1 MVVLGYQSTEAFF
14 CILSGTDGFVYRMFL
29 GLNKGYSYL
38 APFYWRH
45 KYEGRVTNHLMFPL
59 YSSITRSAPRQPI
72 GGEFAFNGTML
83 VRFTNP
89 ESWTKSWRDF
99 GIDAA
104 MSVTAATSG
113 DSIGQLHLP
122 RKINYVGDDARRQI
136 GDMFVQEGRSLFNGL
151 IDMLDSTPFWAESEV
166 TMAPVVETEAVHNT
180 NLKVELSENA
190 EIIATLHSFLS
201 LYMSLA
207 FQNNSETISGDGLSD
222 GIKGTFKEFKG
233 NGLCSVLVWNK
244 PKEMPRDQ
252 QAKVIDQL
260 QSIKSKFFLNSD
272 EWAQIVFR
280 CFKEFQVKRS
290 DNELQATQTVI
301 RGVLLCV
308 FYLRVLSF
316 NIETSGLP
324 TYPDAE
330 ELVMGQMKVSSH
342 TALAYL
348 KDKNNDREKVAN
360 GTLAKSVQISLS
372 S

>member
-1 MVVLGYQSTEAFF
+1 MHFVF
-14 CILSGTDGFVYRMFL
+14 CFIFTGTDGFVYRMFL

-59 YSSITRSAPRQPI
+59 YSSLTRYVLRQPI

-83 VRFTNP
+83 GRFTNP
-89 ESWTKSWRDF
+89 ANWTKSWRDF

-136 GDMFVQEGRSLFNGL
+136 GDMFVQCGRSLFNGL

-190 EIIATLHSFLS
+190 EIIAALHSFLT
-201 LYMSLA
+201 LHMGPA
-207 FQNNSETISGDGLSD
+207 FQRNNETILGDGLSD
-222 GIKGTFKEFKG
+222 RIKATFEEFKC
-233 NGLCSVLVWNK
+233 NGLCSVLAWNK
-244 PKEMPRDQ
+244 PKEMPRDE

-260 QSIKSKFFLNSD
+260 QSIKSKYLLSSD
-272 EWAQIVFR
+272 EWAQIVLR
-280 CFKEFQVKRS
+280 CLKEFQVRRS
-290 DNELQATQTVI
+290 DNEQQACHTVI

-330 ELVMGQMKVSSH
+330 ELVMQQMEVFSRF
-342 TALAYL
+342 ALAYFQEN
-348 KDKNNDREKVAN
+348 NNDQGELSN
-360 GTLAKSVQISLS
+360 GTLHD
-372 S
+372 

>member
-1 MVVLGYQSTEAFF
+1 
-14 CILSGTDGFVYRMFL
+14 
-29 GLNKGYSYL
+29 
-38 APFYWRH
+38 
-45 KYEGRVTNHLMFPL
+45 
-59 YSSITRSAPRQPI
+59 
-72 GGEFAFNGTML
+72 
-83 VRFTNP
+83 
-89 ESWTKSWRDF
+89 
-99 GIDAA
+99 
-104 MSVTAATSG
+104 
-113 DSIGQLHLP
+113 
-122 RKINYVGDDARRQI
+122 
-136 GDMFVQEGRSLFNGL
+136 MFVQEGRSLFNGL

>member
-1 MVVLGYQSTEAFF
+1 
-14 CILSGTDGFVYRMFL
+14 
-29 GLNKGYSYL
+29 
-38 APFYWRH
+38 
-45 KYEGRVTNHLMFPL
+45 
-59 YSSITRSAPRQPI
+59 
-72 GGEFAFNGTML
+72 
-83 VRFTNP
+83 
-89 ESWTKSWRDF
+89 
-99 GIDAA
+99 
-104 MSVTAATSG
+104 
-113 DSIGQLHLP
+113 
-122 RKINYVGDDARRQI
+122 
-136 GDMFVQEGRSLFNGL
+136 MFVQEGRSLFNGL

-222 GIKGTFKEFKG
+222 GIKATFKEFKG

-244 PKEMPRDQ
+244 PKEMPRAQ

-290 DNELQATQTVI
+290 DNELQASQTVI
-301 RGVLLCV
+301 RGVRLCV

-330 ELVMGQMKVSSH
+330 ELVMGQMKVFSH

>member
-1 MVVLGYQSTEAFF
+1 
-14 CILSGTDGFVYRMFL
+14 
-29 GLNKGYSYL
+29 
-38 APFYWRH
+38 
-45 KYEGRVTNHLMFPL
+45 
-59 YSSITRSAPRQPI
+59 
-72 GGEFAFNGTML
+72 
-83 VRFTNP
+83 
-89 ESWTKSWRDF
+89 
-99 GIDAA
+99 
-104 MSVTAATSG
+104 
-113 DSIGQLHLP
+113 
-122 RKINYVGDDARRQI
+122 
-136 GDMFVQEGRSLFNGL
+136 MFVQEGRSLFNGL
-151 IDMLDSTPFWAESEV
+151 IDMLDSTPSWRESEV
-166 TMAPVVETEAVHNT
+166 TIAPVVETEAVHNT

-190 EIIATLHSFLS
+190 EIIAAFHSFLT
-201 LYMSLA
+201 LYMSPA
-207 FQNNSETISGDGLSD
+207 FQHNNETILGDGLSD
-222 GIKGTFKEFKG
+222 RIKATFEEFKG
-233 NGLCSVLVWNK
+233 NGLCNVLVWNK
-244 PKEMPRDQ
+244 PKEMPRDE

-290 DNELQATQTVI
+290 DNELQASQTVI

-330 ELVMGQMKVSSH
+330 ELVMGQMKVFSH

>member
-1 MVVLGYQSTEAFF
+1 
-14 CILSGTDGFVYRMFL
+14 MFL
-29 GLNKGYSYL
+29 GLNEGYSYL

-59 YSSITRSAPRQPI
+59 YSSITRSALRQPI

-89 ESWTKSWRDF
+89 ANWTKSWRDF

-104 MSVTAATSG
+104 MSVIAARSG
-113 DSIGQLHLP
+113 DCIGQLHLP

-180 NLKVELSENA
+180 NLKVELSEKA
-190 EIIATLHSFLS
+190 EIIAALHSFLT
-201 LYMSLA
+201 LYMSPA
-207 FQNNSETISGDGLSD
+207 FQRNNETILGDVLSD
-222 GIKGTFKEFKG
+222 RIKATFEEFRG
-233 NGLCSVLVWNK
+233 NGLCNVLARNK
-244 PKEMPRDQ
+244 PKEMPLEEQD
-252 QAKVIDQL
+252 KVIDQL

-290 DNELQATQTVI
+290 DNELQASQTVI

-330 ELVMGQMKVSSH
+330 ELVMQQMKVFSR
-342 TALAYL
+342 TASAYL
-348 KDKNNDREKVAN
+348 KDKNNDQEKVAN
-360 GTLAKSVQISLS
+360 GTL
-372 S
+372 

>member
-59 YSSITRSAPRQPI
+59 YSSITRSALRQPI

-89 ESWTKSWRDF
+89 ESWTKRWRDF

-113 DSIGQLHLP
+113 DFIGQLHLP

-151 IDMLDSTPFWAESEV
+151 IDILDSTPSWGESEV

-180 NLKVELSENA
+180 NLNVELSENA
-190 EIIATLHSFLS
+190 EIIAALHSFLT
-201 LYMSLA
+201 LYMNPA
-207 FQNNSETISGDGLSD
+207 FQHNNETILGDGLSD
-222 GIKGTFKEFKG
+222 SIKATFEEFKG
-233 NGLCSVLVWNK
+233 NGLCNVLVWNK
-244 PKEMPRDQ
+244 PKEMPRDE

-260 QSIKSKFFLNSD
+260 LSIKSKFFLNSD

-290 DNELQATQTVI
+290 DNELQASQTVI

-330 ELVMGQMKVSSH
+330 ELVMQQMKVFSR

-348 KDKNNDREKVAN
+348 KDKNNDQEKVAN
-360 GTLAKSVQISLS
+360 GTL
-372 S
+372 

>member
-1 MVVLGYQSTEAFF
+1 MVVLGSLATEAPFF
-14 CILSGTDGFVYRMFL
+14 CICSATDGFVYRMFL

-45 KYEGRVTNHLMFPL
+45 KYEGRVT
-59 YSSITRSAPRQPI
+59 ITRSALRQPI

-89 ESWTKSWRDF
+89 ESWAKSWRDF
-99 GIDAA
+99 GIDAP
-104 MSVTAATSG
+104 MSVIAARSG
-113 DSIGQLHLP
+113 NSIGQLHLP
-122 RKINYVGDDARRQI
+122 RTINYVGDHARRQI

-222 GIKGTFKEFKG
+222 GIKATFKEFKG
-233 NGLCSVLVWNK
+233 NGLCSVLAWNK

-260 QSIKSKFFLNSD
+260 QSIKSKFFPQL
-272 EWAQIVFR
+272 
-280 CFKEFQVKRS
+280 
-290 DNELQATQTVI
+290 
-301 RGVLLCV
+301 
-308 FYLRVLSF
+308 
-316 NIETSGLP
+316 
-324 TYPDAE
+324 
-330 ELVMGQMKVSSH
+330 
-342 TALAYL
+342 
-348 KDKNNDREKVAN
+348 
-360 GTLAKSVQISLS
+360 
-372 S
+372 